1 MCVKNGSLSAVF
13 LCLMIVNILFF
24 AATLMKKH
32 VCISILGLIS
42 MVSVQPVFAFDIV
55 GEWQQGAVIIG
66 QVPVD
71 VSVEYK
77 QRKLQLTQDGKF
89 VIGLGRDAP
98 ASADIITTTQGK
110 RETHRFEVKARTY
123 AIQYVEGVPQA
134 TVEPNKEQDER
145 IAHETALVT
154 NARKADLP
162 LAFFAQ
168 KFQWPIIGP
177 ISGVYGSQRV
187 YNGIPKAPHFGVDIA
202 QPVGALVTAPAGGV
216 VTLVHP
222 DMFLSGGTL
231 VIDHGHGLSSTFIH
245 LSEILVKTGDKIHQ
259 GQKIALVGKT
269 GRASGPHLHWGMNWF
284 DERVDPQLLVESMQ
298 NQQDK

>member
-1 MCVKNGSLSAVF
+1 
-13 LCLMIVNILFF
+13 
-24 AATLMKKH
+24 MKKSFYSF
-32 VCISILGLIS
+32 VVSLIAIVTIPV
-42 MVSVQPVFAFDIV
+42 VSALEIT
-55 GEWQQGAVIIG
+55 GEWQQGAVIVG
-66 QVPVD
+66 QVPAG

-98 ASADIITTTQGK
+98 AIVEIITTTQGK
-110 RETHRFEVKARTY
+110 TETHKFDVKARTY
-123 AIQYVEGVPQA
+123 DIQRVEGVPQA

-145 IAHETALVT
+145 IAREAALVT

-168 KFQWPIIGP
+168 KFQWPLIGP

-187 YNGIPKAPHFGVDIA
+187 YNGTPKAPHYGVDIA
-202 QPVGALVTAPAGGV
+202 KPVGAMVKAPVGGV

-231 VIDHGHGLSSTFIH
+231 IIDHGHGLSSTFIH
-245 LSEILVKTGDKIHQ
+245 LSKILVKEGAKISQ
-259 GQKIALVGKT
+259 GQEIALVGQT
-269 GRASGPHLHWGMNWF
+269 GRASGPHLHWAMNWF
-284 DERVDPQLLVESMQ
+284 DERVDPQLLAGAM
-298 NQQDK
+298 K